1 MGIGEILVWL
11 VLAGIVYLCIKD
23 LMKNLKSGSCGGC
36 TSCSGGSCGSC
47 HCASPDEVHRN
58 IQNALQKKK
67 RAGTR

>member
-11 VLAGIVYLCIKD
+11 VLAGIVYLCIRD

-58 IQNALQKKK
+58 IQKALQK